1 MNNQLIISTLAVG
14 FLAGLGIAAVRGD
27 FSHPA
32 AAPAAAPVAEPP
44 EQLAAVPQQVVA
56 VGPATPAPPADAA
69 LPLQSAAP
77 EAPASDPQPDG
88 DESADAPPALPAPT
102 YDDQTVAHER
112 AAAHGARSR

>member
-44 EQLAAVPQQVVA
+44 EQLAAVPPQTVA
-56 VGPATPAPPADAA
+56 VGPTTPAPPADAA

-77 EAPASDPQPDG
+77 EPPASDPQPDG
-88 DESADAPPALPAPT
+88 ASADAPPALLAPT
-102 YDDQTVAHER
+102 YDDQTAAHDR
-112 AAAHGARSR
+112 AAAHSARSR